1 MKYRNVL
8 YNSPQSKQILGMKND
23 DDSRKLKEIIINMDI
38 DDWAYKQRE
47 LQLGRPFVSIE
58 NHGKKVGPNAPK
70 NIDYPLGLC
79 AMAKIKD
86 QIAQVRQQSPPPTK
100 RLRDEDDNVQPSP
113 KKHKAD
119 VYAAVGNDNPYGMG
133 Y

>member
-1 MKYRNVL
+1 
-8 YNSPQSKQILGMKND
+8 
-23 DDSRKLKEIIINMDI
+23 MDI

-47 LQLGRPFVSIE
+47 LQLGRPFISIE
-58 NHGKKVGPNAPK
+58 NHGKKVGPDAPK

-79 AMAKIKD
+79 ASAKMKD
-86 QIAQVRQQSPPPTK
+86 QIAQIRQQSPSPTK
-100 RLRDEDDNVQPSP
+100 RMRDDEEAVQPSP